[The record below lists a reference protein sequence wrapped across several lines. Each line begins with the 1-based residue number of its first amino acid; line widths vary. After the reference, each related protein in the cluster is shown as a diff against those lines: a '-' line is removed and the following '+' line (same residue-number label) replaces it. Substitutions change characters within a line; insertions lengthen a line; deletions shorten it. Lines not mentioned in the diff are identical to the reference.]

1 MSELNGGT
9 GENENRLRL
18 DRMNDVI
25 QSMIALTLEQGKMY
39 DRQHGQVMTEIK
51 DKHERAMAEM
61 AEIRAHLTAFVKTLR
76 EQHAVF
82 TDEVRDLIT
91 LQKEQRIDIMVSGLP
106 VEVCFANM
114 ALFAGNKQLREAWA
128 EFLKREKPERS
139 V

>member
-91 LQKEQRIDIMVSGLP
+91 LQKEQRVDI
-106 VEVCFANM
+106 M
-114 ALFAGNKQLREAWA
+114 ALFAGNKQLRDSWA